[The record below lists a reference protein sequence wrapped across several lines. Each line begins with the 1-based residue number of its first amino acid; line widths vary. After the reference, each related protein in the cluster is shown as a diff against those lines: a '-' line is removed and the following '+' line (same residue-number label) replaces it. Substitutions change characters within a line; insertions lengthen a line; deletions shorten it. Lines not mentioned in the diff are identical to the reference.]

1 MGVGGKKSANGE
13 WPAGGGTSRNE
24 ARAHHLGIKPP
35 GTAFAC
41 ILPGHDHEAQLRVD
55 GHGYWL
61 YTCAEGSDLS
71 LARVRASQG
80 FGRVVRLN
88 KVLSARWAERLDH
101 DAGLLSSREVDVSV
115 SPKWSDATQ
124 QVAHG
129 LALFLGLRDE
139 RWLGQPFTFAR
150 DFVCAYCD
158 GSYRDLTP
166 CHVTTD
172 KARYAIE
179 TLERE
184 GVVVRVPC
192 PRASPLL
199 DLRTKREPIR
209 WQLGDRRPAQNRL
222 QRATAPGKR

>member
-1 MGVGGKKSANGE
+1 M
-13 WPAGGGTSRNE
+13 
-24 ARAHHLGIKPP
+24 
-35 GTAFAC
+35 
-41 ILPGHDHEAQLRVD
+41 
-55 GHGYWL
+55 
-61 YTCAEGSDLS
+61 
-71 LARVRASQG
+71 
-80 FGRVVRLN
+80 RLN

-192 PRASPLL
+192 PRASAVAGLEDKTRTDPLATQ
-199 DLRTKREPIR
+199 RQRPSAEP
-209 WQLGDRRPAQNRL
+209 L
-222 QRATAPGKR
+222 TARHSAWEALVSAPSVLKWRVTRDESYA